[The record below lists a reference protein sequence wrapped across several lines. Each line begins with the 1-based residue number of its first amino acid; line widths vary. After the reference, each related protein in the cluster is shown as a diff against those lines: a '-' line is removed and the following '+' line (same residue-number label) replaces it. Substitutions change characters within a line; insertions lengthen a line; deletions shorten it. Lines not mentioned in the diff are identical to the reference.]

1 MNLTDEHLKGLDNP
15 TLTDDERVLLRCRLA
30 TQFIHEGQFETARE
44 ALGELWRGVGER
56 PAVKGLPPAIA
67 ADVLLQCGMLS
78 DCLGAARNISGAQE
92 KALEL
97 LFEALRMF
105 KSLRQPSKVSV
116 VRYGLSMC
124 YWRLGAFDRARELLD
139 DALKGLGERDSEL
152 KAKILIRQTL
162 VEVWT
167 GRYYEAWG
175 ILDRAREF
183 FEASGDALK
192 GKWHG
197 QKALVLQ
204 RLALTQKRPD
214 YADRAIME
222 FTAAIFHYERA
233 GHERYCAANH
243 NNLAMLLYRMERY
256 SDAHESLD
264 CAQKIYEK
272 HKATGT
278 LAQVNETQ
286 ARVLVAEGRYEEA
299 SHVIA
304 GVIPIFEKGGE
315 RALLADAMT
324 IQGVA
329 WARLGVYESSI
340 HILHRAIAVAQDA
353 GAFPNA
359 GQSAL
364 TLIEEHGA
372 SRLSETELYT
382 IYRRADN
389 LLKDTQDIED
399 ITRLRACAR
408 IVTRRLAGA
417 RLGTKEFSLPKAVLA
432 FEAKFIR
439 EALRLEKGSVSRA
452 AKRLGVRHQ
461 TLTHLLEKRH
471 RDLLSLRTPA
481 KPRPRSVLRRAQK
494 RERPI
499 QEK

>member
-1 MNLTDEHLKGLDNP
+1 VNLTDDYLKELDDP
-15 TLTDDERVLLRCRLA
+15 SLTDNERVLLRCRLA
-30 TQFIHEGQFETARE
+30 ARLIHEGQYETARE
-44 ALGELWRGVGER
+44 ALGELWQGVGKH
-56 PAVKGLPPAIA
+56 PDLKGLPPAVA

-78 DCLGAARNISGAQE
+78 GCLGSARNISGAQE
-92 KALEL
+92 KAIEL
-97 LFEALRMF
+97 LFESLRTF
-105 KSLRQPSKVSV
+105 KSLRQPSKVSEV
-116 VRYGLSMC
+116 KYALSMC
-124 YWRLGAFDRARELLD
+124 YWRLGAFDRAREVLD
-139 DALKGLGERDSEL
+139 DALKGLGEQDAEL
-152 KAKILIRQTL
+152 KAKLLIRQTL

-192 GKWHG
+192 GRWHG
-197 QKALVLQ
+197 QKAIVLLK
-204 RLALTQKRPD
+204 LALTQKRPD
-214 YADRAIME
+214 YADRAIIE

-233 GHERYCAANH
+233 GHERYCGTNH
-243 NNLAMLLYRMERY
+243 NNLAVLLYQMGRY
-256 SDAHESLD
+256 AEAHENLD
-264 CAQKIYEK
+264 RAQRIFER
-272 HKATGT
+272 HNDPGN
-278 LAQVNETQ
+278 LAQVNETR
-286 ARVLVAEGRYEEA
+286 ARVLVAEHRYEEA
-299 SHVIA
+299 NRVIA
-304 GVIPIFEKGGE
+304 GVIPTFEKSGE

-329 WARLGVYESSI
+329 WARLSVHESSI
-340 HILHRAIAVAQDA
+340 HILHRAITVAQDS

-359 GQSAL
+359 GQAAL

-399 ITRLRACAR
+399 IMRLRACAR

-417 RLGTKEFSLPKAVLA
+417 RLGTKDFSLPKAVLA

-461 TLTHLLEKRH
+461 TLTHLLETRH

-481 KPRPRSVLRRAQK
+481 KPRPRSVLSQAQK
-494 RERPI
+494 RGRENP
-499 QEK
+499 EK

>member
-1 MNLTDEHLKGLDNP
+1 MNLTDDRLKELDDP
-15 TLTDDERVLLRCRLA
+15 ALTDNERILLRCGLAARL
-30 TQFIHEGQFETARE
+30 IHEGQYETARE
-44 ALGELWRGVGER
+44 ALGELWRGVGNHPDVR
-56 PAVKGLPPAIA
+56 GLPPAIA
-67 ADVLLQCGMLS
+67 ADVLLQCGWLS
-78 DCLGAARNISGAQE
+78 GCLGSARHISGAQE
-92 KALEL
+92 KAIEL
-97 LFEALRMF
+97 LFEALRTF
-105 KSLRQPSKVSV
+105 KSLRQPSKISEVKYAV
-116 VRYGLSMC
+116 SMC
-124 YWRLGAFDRARELLD
+124 YWRLGAFDRARKVLD
-139 DALKGLGERDSEL
+139 DGLKGLGEQDAEL

-192 GKWHG
+192 GRWHG

-214 YADRAIME
+214 YTDRAIIE
-222 FTAAIFHYERA
+222 FTAAIVHYERA
-233 GHERYCAANH
+233 KHERYCGTNH
-243 NNLAMLLYRMERY
+243 NNLAMLLYQIGRY
-256 SDAHESLD
+256 SEAHENLD
-264 CAQKIYEK
+264 RAQEIFER
-272 HKATGT
+272 HQDPGN
-278 LAQVNETQ
+278 LAQVNETR

-299 SHVIA
+299 NRVIA
-304 GVIPIFEKGGE
+304 GIIPTFEKSGE
-315 RALLADAMT
+315 RALLADALT

-329 WARLGVYESSI
+329 WARLGVHESSI
-340 HILHRAIAVAQDA
+340 HILHRAISVAQDS

-359 GQSAL
+359 GQAAL
-364 TLIEEHGA
+364 TLIEEHGV
-372 SRLSETELYT
+372 SRLSEMELYT
-382 IYRRADN
+382 VYRRADN

-417 RLGTKEFSLPKAVLA
+417 RLGTKDFSLPKAVLA

-439 EALRLEKGSVSRA
+439 EALKLEKGSVSRA

-481 KPRPRSVLRRAQK
+481 KPRPRSVLRQAQK
-494 RERPI
+494 RGRPI
-499 QEK
+499 PEK